1 MATEK
6 SIAALIHGRYWVDDG
21 LAGEPSHLLVGF
33 HGYAENAEAHLEQLR
48 RIPARS
54 GWLICAVESL
64 HRFYH
69 PKTQN
74 VIGSWMTRQGRERMI
89 SDNIRYVASV
99 VSELRRDYTASGK
112 LVFAGFSQ
120 GVATAYRAAAH
131 SGFPC
136 QGVIALAGDVP
147 PELAAFDR
155 LAFPPVLLGR
165 GTQDAWYNAG
175 KMDDDLRILR
185 DKSERVQTCVFD
197 GGHEWTPEFLE
208 ECGKFLISL

>member
-1 MATEK
+1 MPLEK
-6 SIAALIHGRYWVDDG
+6 SIAALIHGRYW
-21 LAGEPSHLLVGF
+21 LEESQAGDRPHLLVGF
-33 HGYAENAEAHLEQLR
+33 HGYAENAEAHLEQLC

-69 PKTQN
+69 PRTQT

-89 SDNIRYVASV
+89 FDNIRYVASV
-99 VSELRRDYTASGK
+99 VSEVRRDYPTSGK

-147 PELAAFDR
+147 PELAAFEG

-165 GTQDAWYNAG
+165 GTQDVWYDAG
-175 KMDDDLRILR
+175 KMEDDLRVLHG
-185 DKSERVQTCVFD
+185 KSERVQSCVFE
-197 GGHEWTPEFLE
+197 GGHEWNPEFLE
-208 ECGKFLISL
+208 KCGEFLSAT